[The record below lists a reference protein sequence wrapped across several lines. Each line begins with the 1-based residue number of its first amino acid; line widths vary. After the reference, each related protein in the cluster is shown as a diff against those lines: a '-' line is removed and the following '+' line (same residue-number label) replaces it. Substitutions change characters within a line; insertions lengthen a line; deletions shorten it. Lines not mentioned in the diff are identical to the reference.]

1 MVILNKSEFSLFYG
15 MKKLKTT
22 LFCNQEVC
30 MGVDLMFLIIG
41 FFYHHPAGSGS
52 WQISLS

>member
-15 MKKLKTT
+15 MKKLNST

-30 MGVDLMFLIIG
+30 MGVDLMFLITG

-52 WQISLS
+52 WQISL